1 MRLVDE
7 LFEFGDI
14 TALERDVLNWL
25 LVDGYYGAEYAFSA
39 VSIENVSQGTGH
51 TVNVL
56 RGVIS
61 SLIQKGYVFH
71 DVEDLEISGIYMIR
85 ATDKLYMLDDD
96 FDRKWKDDMEYHNNV
111 SIEFNGETGRWEWL

>member
-1 MRLVDE
+1 MRLVEE

-61 SLIQKGYVFH
+61 SLIQKGYIFH
-71 DVEDLEISGIYMIR
+71 DEEDLEISGIYMIR
-85 ATDKLYMLDDD
+85 AEDKLYMLDDN
-96 FDRKWKDDMEYHNNV
+96 FESRWKDDMEFHHGYSLGRN
-111 SIEFNGETGRWEWL
+111 EETGRWEWL

>member
-7 LFEFGDI
+7 LFEIGDI

-25 LVDGYYGAEYAFSA
+25 LEVGYEYAEYAFSA

-61 SLIQKGYVFH
+61 SLIQKGYIFH
-71 DVEDLEISGIYMIR
+71 DEEDLEISGIYMIR
-85 ATDKLYMLDDD
+85 ATDELYMLDDN
-96 FDRKWKDDMEYHNNV
+96 FERNWKYDMEYHHNGSV
-111 SIEFNGETGRWEWL
+111 EFNNETGRWKWL